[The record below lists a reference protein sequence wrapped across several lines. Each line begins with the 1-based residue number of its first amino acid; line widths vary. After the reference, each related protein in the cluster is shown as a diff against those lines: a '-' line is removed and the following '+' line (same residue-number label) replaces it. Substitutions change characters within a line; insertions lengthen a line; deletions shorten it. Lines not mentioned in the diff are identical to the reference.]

1 MSNITYQYIKTNPT
15 IKTYVEKADYVLNA
29 MGYTEHSYAH
39 VEYVAKNAAMILD
52 TLGYDERTVELT
64 KIAAYMHDI
73 GNLVNRQGHAQHG
86 AILAFNLLNEIN
98 VPPEEIA
105 QIVSAIGH
113 HDEGTAETLNP
124 MICALI
130 IADKTDVRRS
140 RVRNMEPVSF
150 DIHDRVNY
158 AAETSSVY
166 FNPDDTA
173 LILDLVIDT
182 NISSVVEYFQ
192 IFLGRM
198 MLCQKCALKL
208 GIRFECIINGMKVM

>member
-1 MSNITYQYIKTNPT
+1 MSNITYQYIKNNRE
-15 IKTYVEKADYVLNA
+15 IRTYVEKADYVLNA

-39 VEYVAKNAAMILD
+39 VELVAENAALILQ

-73 GNLVNRQGHAQHG
+73 GNLVNRHDHAQSG
-86 AILAFNLLNEIN
+86 AVIAFTLLKDIN

-113 HDEGTAETLNP
+113 HDEGSAETLNP

-130 IADKTDVRRS
+130 IADKTDVRRT
-140 RVRNMEPVSF
+140 RVRCQDPLTY

-158 AAETSSVY
+158 AAEKSSVS
-166 FNPDDTA
+166 FKENNTVFCLELTINTD
-173 LILDLVIDT
+173 
-182 NISSVVEYFQ
+182 ISSVIEYFQ
-192 IFLGRM
+192 IFSSRM
-198 MLCQKCALKL
+198 MLCQKCAMKL
-208 GIRFECIINGMKVM
+208 GIRFECVINGLKVM